1 MTDVFCFNCLRFPLS
16 DAIRAQLA
24 LKPLSTRI
32 PGEKAAGKESSY
44 LFREVA
50 FPRQRR
56 RYLSNKGLVVP
67 LRYRRPYLW
76 GKIRASSMSARA
88 FWSEA
93 NNFSRSVTEI
103 MPW

>member
-1 MTDVFCFNCLRFPLS
+1 MCFVSIVYVSLWVMRS
-16 DAIRAQLA
+16 EAQLT

-67 LRYRRPYLW
+67 LRYGLPYLW

>member
-1 MTDVFCFNCLRFPLS
+1 MTGVFCFNCLRLPLS
-16 DAIRAQLA
+16 DAIRSPAGAETL
-24 LKPLSTRI
+24 LTRI
-32 PGEKAAGKESSY
+32 PGEKVAGKESSY

-67 LRYRRPYLW
+67 LRYRLSYLW

-88 FWSEA
+88 F
-93 NNFSRSVTEI
+93 
-103 MPW
+103 

>member
-1 MTDVFCFNCLRFPLS
+1 MCFVSTVYVCRLVTRS
-16 DAIRAQLA
+16 EAQLDA
-24 LKPLSTRI
+24 ETLSTRI
-32 PGEKAAGKESSY
+32 PGEKVAGKESSY

-67 LRYRRPYLW
+67 LRYRLSYLW

-88 FWSEA
+88 F
-93 NNFSRSVTEI
+93 
-103 MPW
+103 